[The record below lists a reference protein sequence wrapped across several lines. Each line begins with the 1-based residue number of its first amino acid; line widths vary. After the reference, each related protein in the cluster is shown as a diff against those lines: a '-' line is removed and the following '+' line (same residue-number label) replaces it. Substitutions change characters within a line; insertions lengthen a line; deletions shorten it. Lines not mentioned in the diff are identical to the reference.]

1 MDKTVKFAIIVLLS
15 MVFMG
20 SILVAC
26 ALDISA
32 DDNVALATEEN
43 SVFTVIGR
51 PPGTDGVIVYMF
63 TQRDIKSIT
72 YTCFL
77 VVGKTSV
84 DIHCP

>member
-1 MDKTVKFAIIVLLS
+1 MDRTVKLGIAILLS
-15 MVFMG
+15 LFLVGVFG
-20 SILVAC
+20 VAT
-26 ALDISA
+26 LYNNVSV
-32 DDNVALATEEN
+32 DNIATATEEN
-43 SVFTVIGR
+43 SVFTVIGK

-63 TQRDIKSIT
+63 TQRDSKSIT